1 MRVSV
6 TVYSEASLALMFEK
20 VLVALA
26 VLSSKILEEKPSA
39 IAPAPCC
46 VCSCRVDPREEELQV
61 PLTSGSS
68 WQVLAAFT
76 LGQFS
81 IGGLWMFCGCRRPRS
96 TSVSGVS
103 VKPPRR
109 RGGGILD
116 GDRE

>member
-1 MRVSV
+1 MRVAV
-6 TVYSEASLALMFEK
+6 AVYSEASLTLMLEK

-26 VLSSKILEEKPSA
+26 VLSS
-39 IAPAPCC
+39 
-46 VCSCRVDPREEELQV
+46 
-61 PLTSGSS
+61 
-68 WQVLAAFT
+68 QVLAAFT

-96 TSVSGVS
+96 ISVSGVS
-103 VKPPRR
+103 VKLPRR